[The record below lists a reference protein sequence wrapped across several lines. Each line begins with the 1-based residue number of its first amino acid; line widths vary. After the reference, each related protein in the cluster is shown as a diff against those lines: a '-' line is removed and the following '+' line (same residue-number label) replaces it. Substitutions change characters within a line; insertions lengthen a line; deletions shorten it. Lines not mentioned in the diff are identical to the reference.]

1 MSKVWYVIGKYE
13 SRFYRSERAF
23 LSATNINSSSK
34 VIIYE
39 EVESGI
45 TGEIYSNILKQKER
59 EQQLNVILGT
69 ADEYSEK
76 FMKLVNMYNDIA
88 KDEDRNKKYYLKNFK
103 IIGPDKKKI
112 SSFLTGKKRYF
123 LMYVSNSVE
132 WYKTLLECHNFTTID
147 TFVNTTQES
156 IDNFNEA
163 KRLIKLDKVKNK
175 KRETI

>member
-1 MSKVWYVIGKYE
+1 MSKIWYVIGKYE

-23 LSATNINSSSK
+23 LSSININSQSK
-34 VIIYE
+34 VIVYE
-39 EVESGI
+39 EIESGI
-45 TGEIYSNILKQKER
+45 AGEVYNNILKQKER

-69 ADEYSEK
+69 VDEYSEK
-76 FMKLVNMYNDIA
+76 FMKLVNMYKDITS
-88 KDEDRNKKYYLKNFK
+88 DDDRNKKYYLKNFK

-147 TFVNTTQES
+147 TFTGTNQTS

-163 KRLIKLDKVKNK
+163 KRLIKLDKAKNK
-175 KRETI
+175 KRETK

>member
-1 MSKVWYVIGKYE
+1 MSKVWYVIGKWE
-13 SRFYRSERAF
+13 SRFYKSERAF
-23 LSATNINSSSK
+23 LSANNINSSSK
-34 VIIYE
+34 VIVYE
-39 EVESGI
+39 EVETGI
-45 TGEIYSNILKQKER
+45 TGEIYGNILKQKER

-76 FMKLVNMYNDIA
+76 FMKLVNMYKEITSE
-88 KDEDRNKKYYLKNFK
+88 EDRNKKYYLKNFK

-132 WYKTLLECHNFTTID
+132 WYKTLLECHNFTTIN
-147 TFVNTTQES
+147 TFNGVSQTS
-156 IDNFNEA
+156 VDNFNEA

-175 KRETI
+175 KRETK